1 MIHILD
7 YKTERIVGTLEN
19 KEETSLFWEDSH
31 KQSLKDNLE
40 TFNFTMQADV
50 KESEFVSKRNRIII
64 PDEDGF
70 FREFII
76 FEAKQYSDL
85 TKEVYT
91 NGSYTDLKKQKIIEP
106 TTLDN
111 QTISNAGQFVLSDTS
126 YQLGI
131 IEISGTRKI
140 VFENYKDALSA
151 LQIIASAFDCELR
164 FRVEVKGNRIIGR
177 YVDFLQQVG
186 GKNGKEIE
194 LGKDLIGITRKE
206 NTDEIVTALI
216 VLGPEKEDGTR
227 TIVTVKD
234 EDALQRWAD
243 KDNRHLWDVYE
254 PEVDQDVTEERLTEL
269 GRNELNKRINSL
281 IEYTAD
287 TASIEH
293 IFGYEHEKVR
303 LGDTTRIKDTS
314 FEPALYVE
322 ARVIEVDRSISDP
335 SAKSYVLGDFIEYSE
350 EDIMARFKK
359 LQAILQ
365 QKVSAGEITAIRE
378 YVDQQDQ
385 VNYEDSTRY
394 ADVVSDTAKT
404 EAVEVAATD
413 ATQKA
418 DNAKTEAIN
427 TAATDATQ
435 KANAAESNAKSYA
448 ETKAEEAKTAAIA
461 AVKLQIETNIAT
473 AEVELKKYSDDAAAQ
488 AELDAKNYTDGVKT
502 QIETAMTSHANSV
515 AANAEKAAKLHADSV
530 GTTVESAAKKHADSQ
545 AAAAQTNAQNFAKNA
560 SNINSGTLNGSVVNI
575 TNLNASNIVSGNMSA
590 DFIYGGTINGTTVNI
605 INLNAANIKSGT
617 LDTARLATSS
627 ITADKL
633 VIGDFTNLCE
643 NPDFEGDTVGSTP
656 KGYADSAL
664 AKVLDISTYQN
675 GNGSSKALGLNAR
688 NNGNSDIYGTNLIPV
703 KAGQKF
709 YLEAEARYLNTAGTG
724 YGRIGFNRYD
734 ENKNMLSNWDSVA
747 SWGST
752 SKETSFTKK
761 SGVYTVPHNGYIRLW
776 VSFANN
782 AETSNVFVVDN
793 IRVHRMTSSELIV
806 DGSITADKIN
816 VSNLAAITANLGTVT
831 AGSIDAAKVTITN
844 LNASNINA
852 GTLSAD
858 RIGSKTIT
866 SDKINVTSLSALSA
880 NLGTVTAGTLKA
892 VTLESATGNFS
903 GDIKAYSLRISN
915 TDVYGSQLTFEGG
928 AIVGNGKLAFIGGAG
943 ASGEVI
949 DNLDFHVGNGQ
960 VTSSRP
966 EEFTN
971 LEKAHMHADETIMY
985 GSLEVKALDQ
995 YTPMLR
1001 FNTARPWAFKQEGT
1015 DASTSLV
1022 LKSESDGKYFIIR
1035 GSDDTAIASFYSNAG
1050 SSKVVVRTIYAENW
1064 VRSTGSTGWFNETY
1078 GGGIYMTDTAD
1089 VRVYNGKNFRVDGL
1103 LKAYK
1108 GANINGAITLDTP
1121 INSLAHAAL
1130 PKNNGWT
1137 DYDTVNYIGASY
1149 TKSADGFVKLRGM
1162 VTSGAVGTV
1171 IGTLPVGCRPFK
1183 TEVFPVQ
1190 TSSGEGR
1197 IDVQSNGYVILRSG
1211 GTGWVSLSGII
1222 FKAEN

>member
-1 MIHILD
+1 MIHILN

-31 KQSLKDNLE
+31 KQSLQDNLE

-140 VFENYKDALSA
+140 VFENYTDALSA
-151 LQIIASAFDCELR
+151 LQSIASAFNCELR

-254 PEVDQDVTEERLTEL
+254 PEVNQDVTEERLTEL
-269 GRNELNKRINSL
+269 GRNELKKRINSL

-350 EDIMARFKK
+350 EDIMARFRK
-359 LQAILQ
+359 LQGILQ

-461 AVKLQIETNIAT
+461 AVKLQIETDIAT
-473 AEVELKKYSDDAAAQ
+473 AEAELKKYSDSAAAQ
-488 AELDAKNYTDGVKT
+488 AEEDAKTYTNNIKT
-502 QIETAMTSHANSV
+502 QIENAMTSHANNV
-515 AANAEKAAKLHADSV
+515 AAEAETAAKNHADNV
-530 GTTVESAAKKHADSQ
+530 GSTVETAAKSHAEAQ
-545 AAAAQTNAQNFAKNA
+545 AKAAQTNAQNFAKNA

-709 YLEAEARYLNTAGTG
+709 YVEAEARYLNTAGTG

-752 SKETSFTKK
+752 AKETTFTKK

-776 VSFANN
+776 ISFANN

-793 IRVHRMTSSELIV
+793 IRVHRMATTELIV
-806 DGSITADKIN
+806 DGAITADKIN

-831 AGSIDAAKVTITN
+831 AGSIDAAKVSITN
-844 LNASNINA
+844 LNASNINT
-852 GTLSAD
+852 GTLNAA

-866 SDKINVTSLSALSA
+866 ADKISVSSLSALSA
-880 NLGTVTAGTLKA
+880 DLGTVTAGTLKA
-892 VTLESATGNFS
+892 VKLEAATGTFSGRISSSSLIIDGGNYSGIIMNQLDTSNNTNVSVNITSTYTSATTLALTIDATNNNGTNN
-903 GDIKAYSLRISN
+903 IY
-915 TDVYGSQLTFEGG
+915 YGQFY
-928 AIVGNGKLAFIGGAG
+928 
-943 ASGEVI
+943 I
-949 DNLDFHVGNGQ
+949 DNLD
-960 VTSSRP
+960 
-966 EEFTN
+966 
-971 LEKAHMHADETIMY
+971 LM
-985 GSLEVKALDQ
+985 GSVNIHGDLN
-995 YTPMLR
+995 M
-1001 FNTARPWAFKQEGT
+1001 
-1015 DASTSLV
+1015 
-1022 LKSESDGKYFIIR
+1022 KSKSINDV
-1035 GSDDTAIASFYSNAG
+1035 N
-1050 SSKVVVRTIYAENW
+1050 TIYASNW
-1064 VRSTGSTGWFNETY
+1064 LRTTGATGWFSQTY
-1078 GGGIYMTDTAD
+1078 GGGIYMTDSTD
-1089 VRVYNGKNFRVDGL
+1089 VRVYNGKGFRVDGL

-1108 GANINGAITLDTP
+1108 GADINGAVTLDTP
-1121 INSLAHAAL
+1121 LNALAHAAL

-1162 VTSGAVGTV
+1162 VTGGAVGTV
-1171 IGTLPVGCRPFK
+1171 IGTLPVGCRPLRI
-1183 TEVFPVQ
+1183 EVFPVQ

-1197 IDVQSNGYVILRSG
+1197 VDVQSNGYVILRSG
-1211 GTGWVSLSGII
+1211 GTGWVSLSGIE
-1222 FKAEN
+1222 FRAEN

>member
-7 YKTERIVGTLEN
+7 YKTEKIVGTLEN
-19 KEETSLFWEDSH
+19 KENTSLFWLDTH

-40 TFNFTMQADV
+40 TFDFTMQANV
-50 KESEFVSKRNRIII
+50 KESEYVSKRNRIII
-64 PDEDGF
+64 QDEDGF

-91 NGSYTDLKKQKIIEP
+91 NASYTDLKKQKIIEP

-111 QTISNAGQFVLSDTS
+111 QTISNAGQFVLSDAS

-131 IEISGTRKI
+131 IDISGTRKI
-140 VFENYKDALSA
+140 VFENYTDALSA

-186 GKNGKEIE
+186 DKDGKEIE

-234 EDALQRWAD
+234 EDSLQRWAD

-254 PEVDQDVTEERLTEL
+254 PQVDQDVTEERLTEL

-281 IEYTAD
+281 VEYTAD

-322 ARVIEVDRSISDP
+322 ARVIEVERSISDP

-350 EDIMARFKK
+350 EDIMGRFKK

-385 VNYEDSTRY
+385 ANYEDSTHY
-394 ADVVSDTAKT
+394 ADTVSDTAKT
-404 EAVEVAATD
+404 EAIEAAATD

-448 ETKAEEAKTAAIA
+448 ETKAEEAKEAAIA
-461 AVKLQIETNIAT
+461 AVKSQIETDIAT
-473 AEVELKKYSDDAAAQ
+473 AEAELKKYSDSAAEQ
-488 AELDAKNYTDGVKT
+488 AEIDAKKYTDNIKT
-502 QIETAMTSHANSV
+502 QIETAMTSHADSV
-515 AANAEKAAKLHADSV
+515 AADAEAAAKKHADSV
-530 GTTVESAAKKHADSQ
+530 GSTVETAAKQHADSQ

-560 SNINSGTLNGSVVNI
+560 SNINTGTLNGTVVNI

-590 DFIYGGTINGTTVNI
+590 DFIYGGTINGTTVNV
-605 INLNAANIKSGT
+605 INLNAANIRSGT

-709 YLEAEARYLNTAGTG
+709 YVEAEARYLNTAGTG

-752 SKETSFTKK
+752 SKETAFTKK

-793 IRVHRMTSSELIV
+793 IRVHRMASSELIV
-806 DGSITADKIN
+806 DGAITADKIN

-831 AGSIDAAKVTITN
+831 AGSIDAAKVSITN

-852 GTLSAD
+852 GTLNAA
-858 RIGSKTIT
+858 RIGSKAIT
-866 SDKINVTSLSALSA
+866 ADKINVTSLSALSA
-880 NLGTVTAGTLKA
+880 NLGTVNSGTVNGVTINGSVFNSVDPNNSRNWLKIENKRSYSEGENGS
-892 VTLESATGNFS
+892 VNTKRNFYTTTVDNGMISGTFGDVSATNAKLLIGRWEMGIGGMEIDQRDSGGGFVQVHPDGIYFNANMMEDWKQGIFPWGSDLVLSSSGIIDIRNPISVSQPMNPMNHSVLQLINGWISYGGNFQS
-903 GDIKAYSLRISN
+903 G
-915 TDVYGSQLTFEGG
+915 
-928 AIVGNGKLAFIGGAG
+928 
-943 ASGEVI
+943 
-949 DNLDFHVGNGQ
+949 
-960 VTSSRP
+960 
-966 EEFTN
+966 
-971 LEKAHMHADETIMY
+971 
-985 GSLEVKALDQ
+985 
-995 YTPMLR
+995 
-1001 FNTARPWAFKQEGT
+1001 
-1015 DASTSLV
+1015 
-1022 LKSESDGKYFIIR
+1022 
-1035 GSDDTAIASFYSNAG
+1035 
-1050 SSKVVVRTIYAENW
+1050 
-1064 VRSTGSTGWFNETY
+1064 
-1078 GGGIYMTDTAD
+1078 
-1089 VRVYNGKNFRVDGL
+1089 
-1103 LKAYK
+1103 
-1108 GANINGAITLDTP
+1108 
-1121 INSLAHAAL
+1121 
-1130 PKNNGWT
+1130 
-1137 DYDTVNYIGASY
+1137 SY
-1149 TKSADGFVKLRGM
+1149 TKSADGFVHLRG
-1162 VTSGAVGTV
+1162 VVKNGTSGSTIAQ
-1171 IGTLPVGCRPFK
+1171 LPVGCRPYAVEIF
-1183 TEVFPVQ
+1183 T
-1190 TSSGEGR
+1190 TSNINNTFGR
-1197 IDVQSNGYVILRSG
+1197 IDVYPDGRIVHMSG
-1211 GTGWVSLSGII
+1211 QIGFVSLSGIV
-1222 FKAEN
+1222 FRAEN